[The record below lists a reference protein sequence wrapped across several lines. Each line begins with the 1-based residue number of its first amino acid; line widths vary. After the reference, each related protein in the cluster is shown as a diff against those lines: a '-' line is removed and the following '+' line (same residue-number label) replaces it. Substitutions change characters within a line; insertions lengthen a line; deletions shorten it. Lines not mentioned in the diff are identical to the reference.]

1 MFSVHWAGQRS
12 RSGGLIGIDFAALEL
27 KDLRVQLFA
36 NDYYLRVMIFG
47 QLPKVFSLNRIDKI
61 AGLRPAG
68 ITVISGRVYQL
79 ATQSGSDTSSK
90 GILQTPAF
98 AQMLDA
104 ITIGEN
110 ESVHLY
116 RNGIA
121 AYFCLPDPAR
131 VELFME
137 GAVSFFNKLRLC

>member
-79 ATQSGSDTSSK
+79 ATSK
-90 GILQTPAF
+90 
-98 AQMLDA
+98 
-104 ITIGEN
+104 
-110 ESVHLY
+110 
-116 RNGIA
+116 
-121 AYFCLPDPAR
+121 R
-131 VELFME
+131 V
-137 GAVSFFNKLRLC
+137 RHQ